1 MTSKLM
7 YTNKNYT
14 INSGNYQLVIPMNFE
29 VLIPS
34 DDSVRLLSQITE
46 ELNYRK
52 LIMAY
57 SLKGRKSAIPP
68 KIMFKILVY
77 AYMNKIYSTRKIEE
91 ACRRDIN
98 FMWLL
103 QGCNAPD
110 HNTIARFRTGR
121 LSECIEDLFNQL
133 VVKLSEIGEI
143 KFENIFI
150 DGTKIEA
157 NANKYSFVW
166 KKAVN
171 KNEAKLQEKVNQL
184 IEKVNFEYK
193 DFKANYD
200 IHDTENRLKST
211 LTYLKNIKNKENI
224 EFVNGK
230 GKRKSNLQRL
240 IELTE
245 ELLEKQM
252 KYSEYN
258 NIFKGRNS
266 FSKTD
271 TDATFM
277 HMKDDHMR
285 NAQLKPGYNIQIGV
299 EGGYVVGVDVSSE
312 RSDQLTLIPFLEK
325 LEENLPQKY
334 ENVIADAGYES
345 EENYVYLEEHKQNAY
360 IKPQVYEQWKKRNF
374 KNLIGKRE
382 NMSYDEK
389 ADEYTC
395 NQGRKLKKVGI
406 AKKKSKTGYISEV
419 TIYECENCEN
429 CKVKSKCTKAKG
441 NRRMETSKIFNE
453 KRAKSLENITTPN
466 GIMLRMN
473 RSIQVEGAFGALK
486 EDYGYRRFLT
496 RGKKKVFVEFLLL
509 SIGFNI
515 NKLHFKIQNDN
526 CNKLLYEKEIA

>member
-1 MTSKLM
+1 MQ
-7 YTNKNYT
+7 NKKIHQKDYT
-14 INSGNYQLVIPMNFE
+14 INSGKYQLVIPMNFE
-29 VLIPS
+29 VLIPK

-52 LIMAY
+52 LIMAD
-57 SLKGRKSAIPP
+57 SIKGRKTAIPP
-68 KIMFKILVY
+68 KIMFQVLVY

-91 ACRRDIN
+91 VCKRDIN

-103 QGCNAPD
+103 QGYNAPD
-110 HNTIARFRTGR
+110 HNTIARFRTGK

-133 VVKLSEIGEI
+133 VVKLSEVGEI
-143 KFENIFI
+143 EFENIFI

-166 KKAVN
+166 KGAVN
-171 KNEAKLQEKVNQL
+171 KSEIKLQEKAKQL
-184 IEKVNFEYK
+184 IEKVNLEYK
-193 DFKANYD
+193 TEFSFKDDND
-200 IHDTENRLKST
+200 VQNTLKSIH
-211 LTYLKNIKNKENI
+211 TYLINAKEKLNI

-230 GKRKSNLQRL
+230 GKRKTNLQRL
-240 IELTE
+240 IETVE
-245 ELLEKQM
+245 EILEKQK

-258 NIFKGRNS
+258 GIFNGRNS

-285 NAQLKPGYNIQIGV
+285 NSQLKPGYNIQIGV

-334 ENVIADAGYES
+334 ENVVADSGYES

-360 IKPQVYEQWKKRNF
+360 IKPQVYEQWKKRSF
-374 KNLIGKRE
+374 KNIIGKRE
-382 NMSYDEK
+382 NMTYDEK
-389 ADEYTC
+389 LDEYTC
-395 NQGRKLKKVGI
+395 NQGKKLRNIGINNRKT
-406 AKKKSKTGYISEV
+406 KSGYISEV
-419 TIYECENCEN
+419 TTYECESCEN
-429 CKVKSKCTKAKG
+429 CKVKLKCTKAKG
-441 NRRMETSKIFNE
+441 NRRMEVSKAFVA
-453 KRAKSLENITTPN
+453 KRAKSLENITSPK

-509 SIGFNI
+509 CCGFNI
-515 NKLHFKIQNDN
+515 NKLHYKIQSDN
-526 CNKLLYEKEIA
+526 CSKLLYEKEIA